1 MEKFK
6 TTDDA
11 LLQRAHAALKVLT
24 LTRGTRAYLLENDP
38 KGLEQAEEVIADMAY
53 KRVPANPRP

>member
-24 LTRGTRAYLLENDP
+24 LTRETRAHLLEHDP
-38 KGLEQAEEVIADMAY
+38 KGLEQAEEVIADMND
-53 KRVPANPRP
+53 RGIPANPRP